1 MREERVME
9 FFFLK
14 EWKERKEQR
23 AKELEEKRNAFIK
36 ENMKY
41 CDWLSAGT
49 KVFLNELEAK
59 GFKASWG
66 FEVSPC
72 IGDFLAGI
80 GGKQYDDKYI
90 FDVPDLRGMAFDA
103 DSRQMLYV
111 TCKGGLYN
119 NFIQDGDAIKYEYSL
134 IPFEKISGVK
144 VDVDSTTIY
153 ETNISNGKVIS
164 RSLAGGL
171 LGGGAGA
178 IIGGMTAS
186 KNACTQET
194 KIPKKIKFTIHT
206 LDMEYPII
214 SFKFKSDKKW
224 LGDTDIADIMYGLFS
239 DTEQYFSL
247 SISDQNRTGGSKVDC
262 FYDRSQN
269 IPLYDENKEEEYQ
282 PIMDYIACTCHLE
295 DVEMRLEKYAMQI
308 QSIIQQNS
316 IDNKNEDKNRDIIS
330 EITKLAEMKEKGLIT
345 EEEFIKLKAQLI

>member
-49 KVFLNELEAK
+49 KVFFNELEAK

-178 IIGGMTAS
+178 IIGGMTAP
-186 KNACTQET
+186 KDIYTQE
-194 KIPKKIKFTIHT
+194 KIPQKIVFTIHT
-206 LDMEYPII
+206 LDIKYPII
-214 SFKFKSDKKW
+214 SFKFRSDKKW
-224 LGDTDIADIMYGLFS
+224 VGDTNIADIMYGLFS
-239 DTEQYFSL
+239 DTEQYFAL
-247 SISDQNRTGGSKVDC
+247 NIDDQNRTGGSKIDC
-262 FYDRSQN
+262 FYERFQN
-269 IPLYDENKEEEYQ
+269 IPPYDGNKEEEFK
-282 PIMDYIACTCHLE
+282 PIMDYINRTCHLE
-295 DVEMRLEKYAMQI
+295 DVEMRLDKYAMQV
-308 QSIIQQNS
+308 QSIIQQNY
-316 IDNKNEDKNRDIIS
+316 INNKEDDKNRDIIS
-330 EITKLAEMKEKGLIT
+330 EITKLAG
-345 EEEFIKLKAQLI
+345 